1 MAPPWRLSAI
11 PGGAALVRLT
21 AALGAQ
27 SRPVASEQ
35 SVKNIAQ
42 AVRVYRLH
50 RGAAPTAAMR
60 PRRALRSAWMALAAA
75 SLLAV
80 GLLASRTWQ
89 PGGPPGPL
97 PLAGSPAKTLAVL
110 AFAHLSDDKANEV
123 LAAGVSDE
131 LLNVLARIR
140 PVRSALRS
148 GAQAAG
154 LRRLARAVQIDAIP

>member
-27 SRPVASEQ
+27 ARLVASEQ

-42 AVRVYRLH
+42 PVRVYGLH

-89 PGGPPGPL
+89 
-97 PLAGSPAKTLAVL
+97 AGAPAKTLAVL
-110 AFAHLSDDKANEV
+110 AFANLSDDKANEV
-123 LAAGVSDE
+123 LADGVSDE
-131 LLNVLARIR
+131 LLNVLARRR